1 MNGPDGKW
9 LGFGV
14 GDADPDVPRT
24 DPNWHAVSL
33 LLEELHDKYKWARE
47 MGVKPG
53 SVIDETAAAAIAEFQ
68 RRAGIP
74 VLLDSS
80 GRGVANLATR
90 ARLGSYPPPPPPR
103 HAVLTF
109 SGTWAPPGVGYASD
123 VARACADVV
132 EEVPVQAPWSFGPMP
147 PGPIDSPSYRE
158 SVATAVEW
166 SVRWVLDHPERTVLL
181 GGYSQGAEAASRVLV
196 EFQTGRLKH
205 LRTNLVGGYTFGNP
219 SRQDGHTFHA
229 DPNPTPGGGIS
240 DFQLGDT
247 GDWWIDCAAPGD
259 IYTTCPGGA
268 VGRIMRAAY
277 LLAVAMQVHNFM
289 TFVAAF
295 ADHLWALVQAAVVDI
310 PAAFD
315 AAGRGIAFVAAQPPT
330 RPHITYEFEEA
341 LPGTTF
347 VQLACQHVRHW
358 AGRSEVG
365 VAA

>member
-1 MNGPDGKW
+1 MNGPAGKW
-9 LGFGV
+9 IGFGV
-14 GDADPDVPRT
+14 GDSDPDVPRT
-24 DPNWHAVSL
+24 DPNWHAVTL
-33 LLEELHDKYKWARE
+33 INTELARKYKWARD
-47 MGVKPG
+47 MGIKPG
-53 SVIDETAAAAIAEFQ
+53 PDFTELTSSAIEELCRNTGIEPVYDPQ
-68 RRAGIP
+68 GRA
-74 VLLDSS
+74 
-80 GRGVANLATR
+80 VATLAMR

-147 PGPIDSPSYRE
+147 PGSIDAPSYQE
-158 SVATAVEW
+158 SVHTGVEW
-166 SVRWVLDHPERTVLL
+166 AVRWVLEHPDRTVML

-205 LRTNLVGGYTFGNP
+205 LRRNLVGGYTFGNP
-219 SRQDGHTFHA
+219 SRQDDHTFHA

-247 GDWWIDCAAPGD
+247 GDWWLDCAAPGD
-259 IYTTCPGGA
+259 IYTTRPRGA
-268 VGRIMRAAY
+268 VGRIMRQAY
-277 LLAVAMQVHNFM
+277 LLAVEMQLHNFM

-295 ADHLWALVQAAVVDI
+295 ADHLWELVQAAVVDI

-315 AAGRGIAFVAAQPPT
+315 AAGRGIAFVADQPPT

-341 LPGTTF
+341 LPGVTY
-347 VQLACQHVRHW
+347 VQLACQHVRDW